1 MTTPKL
7 KHLLSILCS
16 HLSEKRVPHAIIG
29 AMALSL
35 YGMPRFTAD
44 IDLLS
49 DEMHRKVILELMKN
63 LDYECFQ
70 DAGNFAQFDS
80 AFGVYGKVDFMFV
93 NTDDGRAMLERSVDM
108 KDEVLGKVPVVQPTD
123 YAVLKLMAIANN
135 NEQKVRDTAD
145 LEILFRSVAAGFL
158 DPSFQPINMDQLKK
172 FASRFHVSDHLTSLI
187 PLLVSKKTE
196 WNPGEPMD
204 KPLSKKTRTADRTLI
219 FEMIEE
225 SMALSVRKGPH
236 SLTPGCNCIACINKR
251 KRILDGPARP
261 WRYRL

>member
-1 MTTPKL
+1 MVSSLGLPGIFGGRDQRHGLDKMTTPKL

-16 HLSEKRVPHAIIG
+16 HLSEKKVPHAIIG

-49 DEMHRKVILELMKN
+49 DGMHRKVVLELMKE

-80 AFGVYGKVDFMFV
+80 ELGVYGKVDFMFV
-93 NTDDGRAMLERSVDM
+93 NTDDGRSILERSVDL
-108 KDEVLGKVPVVQPTD
+108 KDDVLGEVPVVQPTD

-135 NEQKVRDTAD
+135 NERRVRDMAD

-158 DPSFQPINMDQLKK
+158 DPSFQPINVDLLKK
-172 FASRFHVSDHLTSLI
+172 FASRFHVSDHLES
-187 PLLVSKKTE
+187 LVSLLGVKKT
-196 WNPGEPMD
+196 
-204 KPLSKKTRTADRTLI
+204 
-219 FEMIEE
+219 
-225 SMALSVRKGPH
+225 
-236 SLTPGCNCIACINKR
+236 
-251 KRILDGPARP
+251 
-261 WRYRL
+261 